1 MLFKITSYHSRKAYC
16 VEALWQIRKLLP
28 WVDPLTNCHTATNTH
43 TGAIIQSTLK
53 RWRGCAESQC
63 GSPILEKP
71 LCYSV
76 PHSLTGTRAQTD
88 SATEVSGNATF
99 LICFTNT
106 HVYRC
111 KMHTLTHRWKKK
123 SGQHVQAGQPKPL
136 CPGGGSDYA
145 CLCVFNGWWLD

>member
-16 VEALWQIRKLLP
+16 VVALWQIRKLLP

-111 KMHTLTHRWKKK
+111 KMHTLTHRWKKNQV
-123 SGQHVQAGQPKPL
+123 SMCRQGNQSLFALEGVVTTPVCVCL
-136 CPGGGSDYA
+136 MGGD
-145 CLCVFNGWWLD
+145 